1 MFNKK
6 FNIVNNL
13 RKATILE
20 KINILK
26 NLGAPFYQSLP
37 QTTEI
42 QILKNEFI
50 TVIIHLQQVLPLGL
64 TLLGK

>member
-6 FNIVNNL
+6 CNIVNKL
-13 RKATILE
+13 RKAALLK

-50 TVIIHLQQVLPLGL
+50 TVIIHLQQVLLLGL